1 MSRRNV
7 WLVITSLAVGP
18 AFGGLTFIVLAGITD
33 ALASPNPR
41 PATVFGIDDY
51 WPIILTGAYVLG
63 AIPGMVSAAIMIF
76 VTRWLP
82 RLWQRLV
89 VAPLI
94 GAVISLAGLS
104 FLLFM
109 DNQGSVD
116 DLMIGLVIMASG
128 AVAGFACLAIVELF
142 HPLPVPEKAPA

>member
-1 MSRRNV
+1 MTRRTV
-7 WLVITSLAVGP
+7 WLIITSLVVGP

-33 ALASPNPR
+33 AMASPNPR
-41 PATVFGIDDY
+41 PATVSGIDDY

-63 AIPGMVSAAIMIF
+63 AIPGMVGAAIMIF

-82 RLWQRLV
+82 HLWQRLV
-89 VAPLI
+89 AAPFI
-94 GAVISLAGLS
+94 GAVVSLIGLS

-128 AVAGFACLAIVELF
+128 AVAGIACLAIVELF
-142 HPLPVPEKAPA
+142 HPLPVPEKAVA